1 MNYFK
6 HKKKCSPA
14 NKPSFFKVT
23 EILGL
28 MIATIGAI
36 IIVQMLPVKVWLF
49 VLGILLIILGCTL
62 FRLL

>member
-6 HKKKCSPA
+6 HKRKCNPA
-14 NKPSFFKVT
+14 SKPPFFKFT

-28 MIATIGAI
+28 LIAIIGAI
-36 IIVQMLPVKVWLF
+36 IIVQVLPVKIWMF
-49 VLGILLIILGCTL
+49 VLGLLLIILGITL

>member
-6 HKKKCSPA
+6 QKKKCGPSN
-14 NKPSFFKVT
+14 NKIKFT

-28 MIATIGAI
+28 MIAVIGAI
-36 IIVQMLPVKVWLF
+36 IIVQILPIKIWMFILGVLLVI
-49 VLGILLIILGCTL
+49 LGITL